1 MQTGEGRTGP
11 RKRVDRTQEAIGRK
25 GKVPEGLALP
35 SARNKVG
42 TRFRKKE
49 GSKQETRER
58 GGRYRAEK
66 GWTPDYRKQQR
77 EVDRIDREGN
87 RAGM

>member
-1 MQTGEGRTGP
+1 MTGTRECRQEKAGPGPESEWTEPKKQLDGR
-11 RKRVDRTQEAIGRK
+11 E
-25 GKVPEGLALP
+25 
-35 SARNKVG
+35 RNKVG
-42 TRFRKKE
+42 TIFRKKE

-58 GGRYRAEK
+58 GGRYRADK